1 MQVMKGNVKRTET
14 DFEDQVEERMK
25 QILWVHLKMEPYQR
39 IGGLRGSSKVKGEK
53 EDKRDS
59 VETLLNLIAVGNL
72 LN

>member
-1 MQVMKGNVKRTET
+1 
-14 DFEDQVEERMK
+14 
-25 QILWVHLKMEPYQR
+25 MEPYQR